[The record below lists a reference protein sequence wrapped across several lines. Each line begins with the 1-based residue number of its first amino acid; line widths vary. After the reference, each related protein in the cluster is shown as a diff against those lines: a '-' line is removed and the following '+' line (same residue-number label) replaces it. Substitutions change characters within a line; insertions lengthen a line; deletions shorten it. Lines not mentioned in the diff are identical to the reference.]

1 MVRRILII
9 LISFSAFICLSTN
22 IHAQEATLPDEYEN
36 VEEGIPDDILDLL
49 PDGLFSNDL
58 QSIIDALEDIT
69 SWEFISGF
77 VFDVL
82 GIKLKDALRALS
94 VILGVLLIGALINM
108 IKRSIMNTSLAS
120 ALDMLTSIILVAAL
134 YRMASPMIEQSVR
147 LLKQIVLF
155 VNSTSPVIVA
165 MYAMG
170 GNITSAAV
178 QNFGLVV
185 FLSILENLCIIALET
200 TLSICMALTLSSAF
214 LGSNNLLPIS
224 IAIRRCFTMF
234 IGLATLVF
242 TTVISAQTILTSK
255 ADSLS
260 AKTAKM
266 LALEIIPLVGGTVG
280 ESLRTAG
287 ASIEYLRSN
296 IGVAF
301 IIILAL
307 MIIPTLISVAMYRL
321 VFSVSGSI
329 ASILACGNEEKLL
342 GEISGIFGYALAV
355 LSICSIVLIF
365 LITIFAKSAS
375 PLA

>member
-120 ALDMLTSIILVAAL
+120 ALDMLISIILVAAL

-214 LGSNNLLPIS
+214 LSSNNLLPIS

-287 ASIEYLRSN
+287 ASIEYIRSN

-321 VFSVSGSI
+321 VFSVSGSV

-375 PLA
+375 PLV